1 MDKLLELFIKNHN
14 NISDPSVRA
23 SYGLFSGFF
32 GIVCNTFLAAV
43 KIVLGLLSGS
53 ISIAADATNN
63 LSDSLSSV
71 ITIVGF
77 KLSVKPADRE
87 HPYGHGRIEY
97 IAGFLV
103 SISVIVVAIELL
115 KESVTAIIKGKE
127 IEISVLTIAILVI
140 SIIIK
145 CMMGLFYRY
154 MSKKIN
160 SAALKAVAADSFNDC
175 LTTGVSLVSSVLI
188 YAFNIN
194 IDGYAGAV
202 VSIVVMISGLQ
213 SAKEIIDSLLGEKPP
228 EDMEEKIKKT
238 ASENKNVLGVHDL
251 KIHAYGPN
259 MRVASL
265 HVEIPYNL
273 DLISAHDIIDGIEK
287 EIVTKGYVNDIT
299 IHIDPVITDD
309 EELLELKSF
318 TEGVIKEIDQ
328 GISLHDFRLLH
339 SASKSRVSF
348 DIVVP
353 YEFDMPEE
361 ELKKKISKKLCEY
374 KSGCICSITVD
385 KE

>member
-63 LSDSLSSV
+63 LSDSLSSI

-115 KESVTAIIKGKE
+115 KESVTAIIKGRE

-175 LTTGVSLVSSVLI
+175 LTTGVSLISSVLI

-228 EDMEEKIKKT
+228 EDLEEKIKKT
-238 ASENKNVLGVHDL
+238 ASENINVLGVHDL

-309 EELLELKSF
+309 EEFLELKSF

-361 ELKKKISKKLCEY
+361 ELKKKISKKLCEH